1 MTGALHPQKSRRRL
15 LSLVLSLS
23 VALSPLAASLALG
36 GLPGA
41 ASGKIP
47 VCTAQGIVWFDP
59 AAPEGAPPG
68 PGDGAGASWCPLCPV
83 TAAAAPPPAPGAVLR
98 GLPRAE
104 PAAAPDGRVETL
116 RFSAAPRAIRAPP
129 AHA

>member
-1 MTGALHPQKSRRRL
+1 MTGALHTRKPRRRL
-15 LSLVLSLS
+15 LALVLSLS
-23 VALSPLAASLALG
+23 VALSPFAASLALG

-68 PGDGAGASWCPLCPV
+68 PGDGGAASWCPLCPV
-83 TAAAAPPPAPGAVLR
+83 AAAAAPPPAPGTALQ

-104 PAAAPDGRVETL
+104 PAAAPDGRIETL
-116 RFSAAPRAIRAPP
+116 RFSAAPCASRAPP